1 MKKIF
6 FLLLICLSYSLGG
19 DFCVFDANG
28 NCASV
33 LHSMKDAQ
41 NTSKKIGFKKY
52 YIAQKEKNIVAR
64 HSYKTVTPKKNI
76 GRKKWYEVDWNQGVK
91 LCPEKTSDANKGF
104 WIVNGYAHVD
114 SANCVYVDGSP
125 YTRSILVL
133 YARDKKDLEN
143 ADSSWILVNQ
153 TIVNLKGK
161 NFIVYGG
168 VGRTYDR
175 YLKDT
180 SYAVQMKYDLIVD
193 KTELRVRDA
202 LWLRE
207 GEKVNEKHSVLVFN
221 EDYYPS
227 PDSSEVLDYPSQFF
241 EDYLS
246 FRSKKDGLE
255 SVENC
260 PKPTE
265 CTYNES
271 ANGYRLPY
279 YDEWYILQNA
289 GQSKVFSWGNEF
301 IEDSLKK
308 YADIHCAEKKS
319 GLYPVKQYAPNQY
332 GLYDT
337 YGNAYESY
345 FVPDGY
351 FGYYGVNPCS
361 ISGFRNPGKACREL
375 LKYMCL
381 RRNEIITNATFK
393 KPAFQG
399 MRMVRKLE

>member
-64 HSYKTVTPKKNI
+64 HSYKTVTPQKNI